1 MKRPVQHHAAAGRT
15 LAMPAATAL
24 PDPLD
29 RDHLARLVGRASEL
43 RRALTVVAERI
54 AIRRSDQVQTPDV
67 DVPPANRESLRRGR
81 SFR

>member
-1 MKRPVQHHAAAGRT
+1 MSVQQRPAAGRT
-15 LAMPAATAL
+15 LAMAAATAP

-54 AIRRSDQVQTPDV
+54 ATRRSDETLIQRTPDTRN
-67 DVPPANRESLRRGR
+67 P
-81 SFR
+81 